1 MIEEK
6 ELIRAAQD
14 GDLKAFETLIG
25 LYENNIYKLCLKILQ
40 NEEEAA
46 DAFQEVCLKIWKQ
59 LRHYKGDAKLSTW
72 IYRLTTNQCIDI
84 LRKNKRHI
92 THISI
97 FQRDEEDEEWLLEGI
112 AKENVAM
119 EVETKA
125 LQEVVQIGLKELK
138 PEYRAIIVL
147 KDVEDYSYEEIS
159 GILQISLGTVKSRL
173 SRARK
178 ALKKIL
184 EQNKEPYKSF
194 FRQKR
199 Y

>member
-1 MIEEK
+1 MTEEK
-6 ELIRAAQD
+6 KLISAAQD
-14 GDLKAFETLIG
+14 GNVKAFEKLIG

-40 NEEEAA
+40 DEEEAA

-59 LRHYKGDAKLSTW
+59 LRHYKGDAKLGTW
-72 IYRLTTNQCIDI
+72 IYRLTTNQCIDM
-84 LRKNKRHI
+84 LRKNKRHM

-97 FQRDEEDEEWLLEGI
+97 FQRNEKDEEWLLEEV

-119 EVETKA
+119 EVEIKA

-138 PEYRAIIVL
+138 PAYRAIIVL
-147 KDVEDYSYEEIS
+147 KDVEDYSYEEIA
-159 GILQISLGTVKSRL
+159 GILEISLGTVKSRL

-178 ALKKIL
+178 ALKKVL